1 MDELEAG
8 KTVTVTADDR
18 FEEGLKFSHWEG
30 SAVVDGEDTALIFA
44 DEKAETT
51 TFTMLSGD
59 AEVKAVYEEAKESY
73 KVTVANWMINGT
85 STEMF
90 CEENEKIT
98 VTQIRVNQDSSLQ
111 SG

>member
-1 MDELEAG
+1 M
-8 KTVTVTADDR
+8 
-18 FEEGLKFSHWEG
+18 
-30 SAVVDGEDTALIFA
+30 VDGEDTALIFA

-51 TFTMLSGD
+51 TFTMPSGD

-73 KVTVANWMINGT
+73 KVTVANGLINGT

-98 VTQIRVNQDSSLQ
+98 VTANPKCIRTAVCKVVINI
-111 SG
+111 GTY